1 MKGIGI
7 LRGTSIRIPNHRV
20 PNYPIYH
27 ELMAACLKRWC
38 YFSFQDAFQFRA
50 RESKAAA
57 GEDLMELEWSGDT
70 DLYLKIHVFLLS
82 SYFKMG
88 KAIGFISPGNES
100 ISYPIHKYGKGR
112 WFSFSRLVGYIHY
125 DVSQIYLDVS
135 LPGDFRWRELT
146 FCYFLALSKPGKSV
160 CQGRTLWHSEEV
172 GILNKKKKQPR
183 HLISS
188 SLWVWQVFS
197 RMRSEGFPFI
207 VGVWGWTC
215 VRFVLLPRRRLV
227 VASSSCRRRLVVANS
242 SPTR

>member
-1 MKGIGI
+1 MFLFFFWGGGVLASINGELVVWGPVVWIFEIPKMKGIGI

-112 WFSFSRLVGYIHY
+112 
-125 DVSQIYLDVS
+125 
-135 LPGDFRWRELT
+135 
-146 FCYFLALSKPGKSV
+146 
-160 CQGRTLWHSEEV
+160 
-172 GILNKKKKQPR
+172 
-183 HLISS
+183 
-188 SLWVWQVFS
+188 
-197 RMRSEGFPFI
+197 
-207 VGVWGWTC
+207 
-215 VRFVLLPRRRLV
+215 
-227 VASSSCRRRLVVANS
+227 
-242 SPTR
+242 